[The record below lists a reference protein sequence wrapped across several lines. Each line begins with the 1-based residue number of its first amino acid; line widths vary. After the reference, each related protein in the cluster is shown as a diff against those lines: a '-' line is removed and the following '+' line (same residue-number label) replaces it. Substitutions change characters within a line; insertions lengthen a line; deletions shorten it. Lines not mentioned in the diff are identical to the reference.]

1 MTLISNG
8 PQAPNV
14 TRKDL
19 ISKKEDVQINAL
31 RYILYDSYFSYQK
44 FLSGTCTKVTQ
55 TIRRIK
61 TRRSS

>member
-31 RYILYDSYFSYQK
+31 RYMLYDS
-44 FLSGTCTKVTQ
+44 FLVIKSCLQELVQ
-55 TIRRIK
+55 RLRRQYGG
-61 TRRSS
+61 